1 MARATL
7 SFTLP
12 EETDE
17 HRAALHGQDYKSAIE
32 EFDQFLN
39 STIKHAGLPVDQ
51 EAVLRDART
60 RLLNILDEYGVN
72 LY

>member
-1 MARATL
+1 MPRATL

-17 HRAALHGQDYKSAIE
+17 HRAALQGGDLLCAVRAFETYLRQ
-32 EFDQFLN
+32 
-39 STIKHAGLPVDQ
+39 TIKHAGLPEREIALLYDVQ
-51 EAVLRDART
+51 T
-60 RLLNILDEYGVN
+60 KLLNYLEDQGVN